1 MAKVTQDTPVKN
13 IIINQG
19 EDYRFQMKLFSGTDT
34 NKVPMDITG
43 YVFTCKVR
51 EEAGSDAVALTADCT
66 ILDSTTGTLEI
77 HFKADDSDN
86 LSLTGTYYG
95 DLTQFVYDVF
105 MKDTAGTEKRI
116 LCGYAYIS
124 PSVSNR

>member
-51 EEAGSDAVALTADCT
+51 EEAGSDTAVLTADCS
-66 ILDSTTGTLEI
+66 ILDPIEGTLDV
-77 HFKADDSDN
+77 HFKAGDSDSV
-86 LSLTGTYYG
+86 SLTGTYYG

-105 MKDTAGTEKRI
+105 MKDLSGSEKRI